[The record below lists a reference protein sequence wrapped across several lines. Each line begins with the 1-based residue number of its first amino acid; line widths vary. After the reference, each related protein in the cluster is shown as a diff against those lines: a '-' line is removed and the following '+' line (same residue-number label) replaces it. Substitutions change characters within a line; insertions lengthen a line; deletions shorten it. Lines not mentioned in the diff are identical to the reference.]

1 MTSQQETGPNTFLR
15 GTAAVSRALGS
26 TWLFWVIVA
35 AFIASALAIALT
47 AKPQLLYDEY
57 YHFGII
63 GVYSK
68 QLSPFI
74 THQTAATAPLGDLT
88 RMGSFLYHYLLSF
101 PERLAVH
108 AGASLET
115 QFRLLRT
122 ITVLMAGASLYW
134 FRRCLTDTG
143 VPSAVANTAI
153 AVYVALPITSF
164 LGATINYDNLLLLL
178 AAMHLS
184 LGVRIYTDRRR
195 SMTFYVM
202 FLATGVLAS
211 LTKFEFIP
219 AFIATFVILA
229 VRFVLVR
236 RSQPLERGLPLLPAR
251 RPAPIAALVG
261 AAALLVAGIYAV
273 AARYVLNALTYGT
286 PQPDCGDLHA
296 VAFCLKYG
304 PWERNY
310 ELGLSHPVAT
320 PLNPKVIGQYLP
332 QWITNML
339 STIHTDGVQT
349 HVYGGPAAFSSMLSY
364 AVPVAIVIL
373 AIGLGFVLRR
383 PGFQFLTIAAAFYLA
398 VLFHAELS
406 YYLRYGQANIISARY
421 VMFFVPIFLGAVG
434 LALSVIVRRLYPVA
448 GSAVNVGIFLL
459 LAVLSLDGG
468 WFTTF
473 MVGANPDWFDPT
485 SPFAPLL
492 TPLRFFSS
500 HVIVQ

>member
-1 MTSQQETGPNTFLR
+1 M
-15 GTAAVSRALGS
+15 AA
-26 TWLFWVIVA
+26 
-35 AFIASALAIALT
+35 
-47 AKPQLLYDEY
+47 
-57 YHFGII
+57 
-63 GVYSK
+63 
-68 QLSPFI
+68 
-74 THQTAATAPLGDLT
+74 
-88 RMGSFLYHYLLSF
+88 
-101 PERLAVH
+101 
-108 AGASLET
+108 
-115 QFRLLRT
+115 
-122 ITVLMAGASLYW
+122 ASLYW

-143 VPSAVANTAI
+143 VSGAVANTAI

-195 SMTFYVM
+195 SVTFYVM

-211 LTKFEFIP
+211 LTKYEFIP
-219 AFIATFVILA
+219 VFVATFVVVA
-229 VRFVLVR
+229 VRYFLVR
-236 RSQPLERGLPLLPAR
+236 RSQPLQRGLPLLPAR
-251 RPAPIAALVG
+251 RAAPLAALVG
-261 AAALLVAGIYAV
+261 AVVLLVAGLYAV
-273 AARYVLNALTYGT
+273 VARYVVNVFTYGT
-286 PQPDCGDLHA
+286 PQPDCRDLHA
-296 VAFCLKYG
+296 VAFCMKYG
-304 PWERNY
+304 PWGRDY
-310 ELGLSHPVAT
+310 ELRLAHPVTT
-320 PLNPKVIGQYLP
+320 PLSLRVFGQYLP

-339 STIHTDGVQT
+339 STVHTDGVET
-349 HVYGGPAAFSSMLSY
+349 HVYGGPVAFSSVLSY

-383 PGFQFLTIAAAFYLA
+383 PGFQFLMIAAAFYLG
-398 VLFHAELS
+398 VLFHTELS

-434 LALSVIVRRLYPVA
+434 LSLAVIVRRLYPIA
-448 GSAVNVGIFLL
+448 GPAVNAGIFLL

-492 TPLRFFSS
+492 TPLRFFAS